1 MTTYNS
7 NTVTT
12 TRQVSGDTSTSTT
25 INVDST
31 TTYSRQMGMVEF
43 MYLGVGLFIVIFA
56 ILGFIKSIRSRKYY
70 KCPVCGE
77 SFRSENMNSETCKVC
92 GANLERTDDGNI
104 TDKTK

>member
-43 MYLGVGLFIVIFA
+43 M
-56 ILGFIKSIRSRKYY
+56 
-70 KCPVCGE
+70 
-77 SFRSENMNSETCKVC
+77 
-92 GANLERTDDGNI
+92 
-104 TDKTK
+104 

>member
-1 MTTYNS
+1 MTTFNS

-12 TRQVSGDTSTSTT
+12 TRQVSDDTSTSTAV
-25 INVDST
+25 NVDCA
-31 TTYSRQMGMVEF
+31 TTYSRQMGMVEII
-43 MYLGVGLFIVIFA
+43 YLGVGLLIVIFA

-92 GANLERTDDGNI
+92 GANLERTDDENI